1 MSRYIDSDKLI
12 DEILKQINTLATIH
26 NEDCAGCEFNDIRH
40 ARCSYP
46 GKWCVLYVRYRKDS
60 E

>member
-1 MSRYIDSDKLI
+1 MNAMKKKMSYK
-12 DEILKQINTLATIH
+12 EWLAKYG

-40 ARCSYP
+40 ARCTHP
-46 GKWCVLYVRYRKDS
+46 GKWCVRYVRYCKDS

>member
-1 MSRYIDSDKLI
+1 MNAMKKKMSYK
-12 DEILKQINTLATIH
+12 EWLAKYG

-40 ARCSYP
+40 ARCTYP